1 MNEKKPIDLILD
13 TDIGSDSDD
22 VGAMM
27 VLHRLRQTGSAICLR

>member
-27 VLHRLRQTGSAICLR
+27 VLHVFGRRGSAICLR